1 MIYLAAPYNHPEAW
15 VVENRMRYVERA
27 LAYYAAAGTPATSP
41 LLMHHCLNT
50 GIKLPSTFEFWENLC
65 ADYWVKCDSLVVLT
79 LPGWW
84 RSTGVRKELSW
95 AKRDCKPVSYLDIK
109 EIYPR

>member
-1 MIYLAAPYNHPEAW
+1 MIYLSAPYNHSKFW

-27 LAYYAAAGTPATSP
+27 LAHYAAAGVPATSP

-50 GIKLPSTFEFWENLC
+50 GIKLPSTFEFWEKLC

-79 LPGWW
+79 LPGWKD
-84 RSTGVRKELSW
+84 SEGVRKELSR
-95 AKRDCKPVSYLDIK
+95 AKRDGKPVSYLDVE

>member
-1 MIYLAAPYNHPEAW
+1 MIYLAAPYAHPETW

-50 GIKLPSTFEFWENLC
+50 GIKLPDTFWKLC
-65 ADYWVKCDSLVVLT
+65 ADYWAKCDSLVILT
-79 LPGWW
+79 LPGWKD
-84 RSTGVRKELSW
+84 SGGVRKELSW
-95 AKRDCKPVSYLDIK
+95 AERDTKPVSYLDVK
-109 EIYPR
+109 TIYPR